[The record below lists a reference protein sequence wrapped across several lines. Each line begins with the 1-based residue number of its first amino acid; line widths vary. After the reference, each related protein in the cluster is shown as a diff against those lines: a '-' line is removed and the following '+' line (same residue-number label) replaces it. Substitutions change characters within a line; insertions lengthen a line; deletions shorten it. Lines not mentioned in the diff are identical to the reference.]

1 MTHGRS
7 SVTVFF
13 SSLFLTSPPHCH
25 QDGLVM
31 GDGAEI
37 HVLLGDGGLQAPCMS
52 MMVLM
57 GDGGLRDD
65 LDGWWWGVYFLLR

>member
-1 MTHGRS
+1 
-7 SVTVFF
+7 
-13 SSLFLTSPPHCH
+13 
-25 QDGLVM
+25 M